1 MIQMKIL
8 IMSYHFYP
16 SIGGTELIAEL
27 LAKYF
32 VSCAHSVRIVTQTE
46 LGVDKSDSNH
56 GFTVLRKPSPLAL
69 ISSFIWADAILQVTL
84 GVRSLWP
91 LLFVRK
97 PLIVGLQTWIK
108 TDLGKQSLTYYFKM
122 LALRY
127 AKHVVACSSAI
138 KRATFK
144 NALIIGNPYNNKT
157 FCIYPE
163 VVRSISIV
171 FLGRLVKDKGA
182 DLLLRAYANS
192 RIASCPLTIIGSG
205 PELLQLQH
213 LAEVLGIS
221 AFVSFL
227 GPLSGRSLALEL
239 NRHEVMVVPSI
250 WDEPFGIV
258 ALEGMAC
265 GCIVLSSDAGGLR
278 DAVGNS
284 GLFFKSSDV
293 NDLSN
298 KLSLLLEDDDLR
310 CQLRSRAKK
319 HLQAYQANVVGRQ
332 YLQLLMVSAGN

>member
-1 MIQMKIL
+1 MKIL
-8 IMSYHFYP
+8 IMSYYFYP

-46 LGVDKSDSNH
+46 LGADKSDSNH
-56 GFTVLRKPSPLAL
+56 GLTVLREPSPLAL
-69 ISSFIWADAILQVTL
+69 ISSYIWADAILQVTL
-84 GVRSLWP
+84 EVRPLWP

-108 TDLGKQSLTYYFKM
+108 TDSGKQSFTYYLKM

-144 NALIIGNPYNNKT
+144 NAVIIGNPYNDNT
-157 FCIYPE
+157 FCLYPE
-163 VVRSISIV
+163 VDRSTSIV
-171 FLGRLVKDKGA
+171 FVGRLVKEKGT

-192 RIASCPLTIIGSG
+192 RISNCPLTIIGSG
-205 PELLQLQH
+205 PELQQLRH

-265 GCIVLSSDAGGLR
+265 GCIVLSSDSGGLP

-284 GLFFKSSDV
+284 ALFFKRSDV
-293 NDLSN
+293 NDLAN
-298 KLSLLLEDDDLR
+298 KLSLLFEDHELR
-310 CQLRSRAKK
+310 VQLRSGAKK
-319 HLQAYQANVVGRQ
+319 HLQSFHADVVARQ
-332 YLQLLMVSAGN
+332 YLQLLLESARN